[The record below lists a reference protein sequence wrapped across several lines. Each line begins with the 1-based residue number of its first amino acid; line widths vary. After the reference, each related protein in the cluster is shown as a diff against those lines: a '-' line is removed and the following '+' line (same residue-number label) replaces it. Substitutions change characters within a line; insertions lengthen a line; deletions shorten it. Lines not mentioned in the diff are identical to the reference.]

1 MNRFTNACSGI
12 ALVAALALV
21 GACQNKEKTAAAPAA
36 SNNTAVRMG
45 AVNDRCPISGMAVNP
60 NTKTEAY
67 KGDTVGFCCGMCQ
80 AKWDAMSPAEKDKF
94 IAACKTAKASTTK

>member
-1 MNRFTNACSGI
+1 MNRFTSACSGI
-12 ALVAALALV
+12 ALVAALALA
-21 GACQNKEKTAAAPAA
+21 ACQNKEKTTTPAAA
-36 SNNTAVRMG
+36 NNSVRMG

-80 AKWDAMSPAEKDKF
+80 AKWDAMSPADKDKF
-94 IAACKTAKASTTK
+94 IAACKTAKATTTK